1 MQKLK
6 QHDFLVK
13 LIDIFVLIGISV
25 VGLLELKDTCV
36 TITFLASSN
45 Y

>member
-6 QHDFLVK
+6 QHDFLVE
-13 LIDIFVLIGISV
+13 LIDILVLIGISV

-36 TITFLASSN
+36 TIIFFSIL
-45 Y
+45 